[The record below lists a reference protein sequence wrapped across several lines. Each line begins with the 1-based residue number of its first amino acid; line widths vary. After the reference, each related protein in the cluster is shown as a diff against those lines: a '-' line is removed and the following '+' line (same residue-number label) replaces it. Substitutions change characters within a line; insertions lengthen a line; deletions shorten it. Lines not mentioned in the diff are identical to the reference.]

1 MMLPPKSRHGIRGFI
16 MSKYSFEFKLKVV
29 KEYLKGEIGGY
40 KSIAKKYDGI
50 SHCLIRYWVNDFEN
64 YGEEGLK
71 RKSTKTFYSGEFKLS
86 VLQYRQY
93 HNCSYRE
100 AANHFGIRNQATIS
114 NWYRKYLDE
123 GFEGLNKSIGRPS
136 NMPKNKNKKDNL
148 NLTKSEKE
156 ELIKLREENEFL
168 RASLAYEKK
177 LKALIQEREQ
187 KARKRLK

>member
-1 MMLPPKSRHGIRGFI
+1 

-29 KEYLKGEIGGY
+29 EEYLKGETGGY
-40 KSIAKKYDGI
+40 TSIAKKYNLTSD
-50 SHCLIRYWVNDFEN
+50 SLIRYWVNDYDK

-71 RKSTKTFYSGEFKLS
+71 RNSTKTFYSGEFKLR

-100 AANHFGIRNQATIS
+100 AANHFGISNQSMIA
-114 NWYRKYLDE
+114 NWQRKYLDE

-136 NMPKNKNKKDNL
+136 TMSENKKEKDAL

-187 KARKRLK
+187 KTRKRRK

>member
-1 MMLPPKSRHGIRGFI
+1 
-16 MSKYSFEFKLKVV
+16 MSKYSFELKLEVV
-29 KEYLKGEIGGY
+29 KDYLNGETGGY
-40 KSIAKKYDGI
+40 KSIAKKYDI
-50 SHCLIRYWVNDFEN
+50 TNFSQVRDWVKNYEN
-64 YGEEGLK
+64 YGEEGL
-71 RKSTKTFYSGEFKLS
+71 RIKSTKTFYSGEFKLR

-100 AANHFGIRNQATIS
+100 AANHFGVSNQATIA
-114 NWYRKYLDE
+114 NWQRQYLDE

-136 NMPKNKNKKDNL
+136 IMSENKKKKDAL

-177 LKALIQEREQ
+177 LKALVQEREQ
-187 KARKRLK
+187 KTRKKRK

>member
-1 MMLPPKSRHGIRGFI
+1 
-16 MSKYSFEFKLKVV
+16 MSKHSFEFKLKVV
-29 KEYLKGEIGGY
+29 KEYFDGETGGY
-40 KSIAKKYDGI
+40 KAMAKKYDVKNH
-50 SHCLIRYWVNDFEN
+50 SQVEDWVKSYEE

-71 RKSTKTFYSGEFKLS
+71 RKATKTFYSGEFKLR

-100 AANHFGIRNQATIS
+100 AANHFGISNQATIA
-114 NWYRKYLDE
+114 NWQRKYLSE
-123 GFEGLNKSIGRPS
+123 GFEGLNKSIGRPN
-136 NMPKNKNKKDNL
+136 NMSENKKEKDVL

-177 LKALIQEREQ
+177 LKALVQEREQ
-187 KARKRLK
+187 KTRKRRK